1 MKTKNTIVLRIF
13 FFFAIIAAIP
23 SFLTDCSFLV
33 WRNSSLSL
41 ERGWSSSGKEIVQME
56 TLYEEKDSWNPLMG
70 TTLKRNYRSLIRIFD
85 PTASS
90 EPLEQIPFSS
100 WILPGSVYYHSGS
113 KSVYWIGGK
122 DDEYGGFSRI
132 PAGIRLVDKQNIPF
146 SLYLQPGQTP
156 IQLVPSPN
164 GNSLALI
171 VAVLDNDLEFLKPEL
186 IWLDRNEDSS
196 LSANARIDLPEWRET
211 PGHRIRWSERSDKI
225 YIQISESVFT
235 IYSGKK
241 DLQKAAEFPICFVP
255 ATSFGPVGVSPSN
268 ENPSRME
275 KNQIKT
281 FSDFPKIN
289 RISRIR
295 NCGLK

>member
-1 MKTKNTIVLRIF
+1 MKSSIAFALQSLVLSS
-13 FFFAIIAAIP
+13 ALL
-23 SFLTDCSFLV
+23 SCSCSFLV
-33 WRNSSLSL
+33 WKNSSLSL

-85 PTASS
+85 PNVASQ
-90 EPLEQIPFSS
+90 PLEQIPFSS

-122 DDEYGGFSRI
+122 DDEYGSFSRI
-132 PAGIRLVDKQNIPF
+132 PAGIRLADKQNIPF
-146 SLYLQPGQTP
+146 SLYLQPGQIP

-235 IYSGKK
+235 VHPGKK
-241 DLQKAAEFPICFVP
+241 NLQKAVEFPICFAP
-255 ATSFGPVGVSPSN
+255 PTSFGPVGVSPSS
-268 ENPSRME
+268 ENATSVE
-275 KNQIKT
+275 KNKASS
-281 FSDFPKIN
+281 FSDSPKIRN
-289 RISRIR
+289 TNQIR
-295 NCGLK
+295 DCSTK

>member
-1 MKTKNTIVLRIF
+1 MKFSIAFALKSLVLSS
-13 FFFAIIAAIP
+13 A
-23 SFLTDCSFLV
+23 FLFYSCSFLI
-33 WRNSSLSL
+33 WKNSSLSL

-85 PTASS
+85 PNVASP
-90 EPLEQIPFSS
+90 PLEQIPFSS

-122 DDEYGGFSRI
+122 DDEYGSFSRI
-132 PAGIRLVDKQNIPF
+132 PAGIRLADKQNIPF
-146 SLYLQPGQTP
+146 SLYLQPGQIP

-196 LSANARIDLPEWRET
+196 LSANARIDLPEWKET

-235 IYSGKK
+235 VPSGKK
-241 DLQKAAEFPICFVP
+241 NLQKAAEFPTCFVP
-255 ATSFGPVGVSPSN
+255 ATSFGSVGVSPSS
-268 ENPSRME
+268 ENATAVE
-275 KNQIKT
+275 KNKASS
-281 FSDFPKIN
+281 FSDSPKIRN
-289 RISRIR
+289 TKQIR
-295 NCGLK
+295 DCSAK

>member
-1 MKTKNTIVLRIF
+1 MKSAIAFFLKSIAFSSIF
-13 FFFAIIAAIP
+13 LFY
-23 SFLTDCSFLV
+23 SCSFLV
-33 WRNSSLSL
+33 WKNSSISL

-85 PTASS
+85 PNIASQ
-90 EPLEQIPFSS
+90 PVEQIPFSS

-113 KSVYWIGGK
+113 KSVYWIGGL
-122 DDEYGGFSRI
+122 DDEYGSFSRT
-132 PAGIRLVDKQNIPF
+132 PAGIRLTDKKHIPF
-146 SLYLQPGQTP
+146 SLYLQPGQIP

-186 IWLDRNEDSS
+186 IWLDRSEDAS
-196 LSANARIDLPEWRET
+196 LNPNARIDLPEWKET
-211 PGHRIRWSERSDKI
+211 PVHRIRWSEKSDKI
-225 YIQISESVFT
+225 YIQISESIFAA
-235 IYSGKK
+235 YPGKK
-241 DLQKAAEFPICFVP
+241 DLQKAVEFPTCFAP
-255 ATSFGPVGVSPSN
+255 PTSFGPVGVSPSN